1 MDGTTNVGIQV
12 HRIDEIYIGIFDGK
26 VAHSGKHS
34 NKAIAKVLTSVASD
48 ENEFLAV
55 GKSCYIISSFKKD
68 FVLLFSKGGVV
79 LQLIHYHMEGID
91 NGIASDIDI
100 AMSFLLL
107 QVLLRE
113 RRWREVIGSN
123 TTRNLAVH
131 LFRPWA
137 IYIMCA
143 KSCLHVSY
151 WNLCIEGGKGGS
163 GRSCGISVNKYN
175 IRLALFEHITHTVK
189 DADSHIGQVL
199 TLLHDIQVNI
209 WLDIKY
215 LEHLVEHF
223 TMLTCYA
230 HDGFKLFCPLLEFL
244 NQRTHLNSFGTS
256 TEDKHYCFHIVIF

>member
-1 MDGTTNVGIQV
+1 M

-143 KSCLHVSY
+143 KSCFHVSY
-151 WNLCIEGGKGGS
+151 WNLSIECSKGSCCGCGS
-163 GRSCGISVNKYN
+163 VAMNKHY
-175 IRLALFEHITHTVK
+175 IRLALLEYITHTVE
-189 DADSHIGQVL
+189 DTYCYIGQIL
-199 TLLHDIQVNI
+199 ALLHDVQVNI

-223 TMLTCYA
+223 SMLTCDA
-230 HDGFKLFCPLLEFL
+230 HNRFELFCPILEFL
-244 NQRTHLNSFGTS
+244 HQRTHLNSFGTS